1 MAKKTFQG
9 RPVLSGELKGKALV
23 SKQAFNLTA
32 SYLKNMFAGETET
45 APCTDPTNKDLYEKD
60 LKGTIICTPQTI
72 GSTMGAGTVMMVS
85 ELGVQP
91 QAWLFSSHIDSISA
105 GGLIMDDVW
114 NEKRVITIDLLGDE
128 FLEAV
133 KTGDPIANKAD
144 GTVAGGGRNRHRPA
158 ERLNTSKGTTKGHKE
173 KRGM

>member
-9 RPVLSGELKGKALV
+9 RPVLSGKLKGKALV
-23 SKQAFNLTA
+23 SKQAFNLSA
-32 SYLKNMFAGETET
+32 SYLKNMFAGETKT
-45 APCTDPTNKDLYEKD
+45 APCTDPANKDLYEKD
-60 LKGTIICTPQTI
+60 LKGAIICTPQTI

-85 ELGVQP
+85 ELGLQP

-114 NEKRVITIDLLGDE
+114 NKKRVVTIDLLGDE

-133 KTGDPIANKAD
+133 KTGDPVTIHED
-144 GTVAGGGRNRHRPA
+144 GTVEVG
-158 ERLNTSKGTTKGHKE
+158 
-173 KRGM
+173 

>member
-1 MAKKTFQG
+1 MAKKTFKG

-23 SKQAFNLTA
+23 SKQPFNLTA
-32 SYLKNMFAGETET
+32 SFLKNMFAGETKT
-45 APCTDPTNKDLYEKD
+45 APCTDSANKELYEKD
-60 LKGTIICTPQTI
+60 LKGTIICTPQTV
-72 GSTMGAGTVMMVS
+72 GSTMGAGTIMMLS

-114 NEKRVITIDLLGDE
+114 NKKRIITIDLLGDE

-133 KTGDPIANKAD
+133 KTGDAIAIHED
-144 GTVAGGGRNRHRPA
+144 GTVEVG
-158 ERLNTSKGTTKGHKE
+158 
-173 KRGM
+173 

>member
-1 MAKKTFQG
+1 MAKKTFKG
-9 RPVLSGELKGKALV
+9 RPVLPGKLNGKALV
-23 SKQAFNLTA
+23 SKQAFNMSG
-32 SYLKNMFAGETET
+32 SYLKNMFGGETKT
-45 APCTDPTNKDLYEKD
+45 APCTDTANKDLNGKE
-60 LKGTIICTPQTI
+60 LKGAIICTSQTI

-114 NEKRVITIDLLGDE
+114 NGRRVITIDLLGDE

-133 KTGDPIANKAD
+133 KTGDPVNILED
-144 GTVAGGGRNRHRPA
+144 GTVEVG
-158 ERLNTSKGTTKGHKE
+158 
-173 KRGM
+173 